1 MLELNPIQ
9 HFDLFDQ
16 PKAKVLIIY
25 TGGTLG
31 MDYDENGSLQPCGF
45 DQILRRAP
53 VAKELHINLS
63 VISFET
69 PIDSSKVE
77 LGHWQNMAEVI
88 YEHYDEF
95 DGFLILH
102 GTDTMAYSAS
112 ALSFMLEGLN
122 KPVIF
127 TGAQL
132 PIASPRSDAQENLV
146 TSLEIA
152 SDKKDGKPII
162 TEVCIFFNNVLLRGN
177 RSKKVESE
185 RFDAFESENFPVLAK
200 AGIAI
205 EYQWSYLRPF
215 ADQVLKLNTAMDPA
229 IVVLKLF
236 PGLNAST
243 VEHIIQAPLVK
254 GIILESYG
262 AGNVP
267 HENWF
272 LDLLKSGV
280 DSGKLILN
288 ISQCNGGRVLHGK
301 YQTSGALNRIGVLS
315 GADLTTEAA
324 TTKMMYALGQYS
336 SSSDQKTCL
345 TTSIRGEMN

>member
-1 MLELNPIQ
+1 MPKLKPIE

-16 PKAKVLIIY
+16 PKANILIIY

-31 MDYDENGSLQPCGF
+31 MDYDENGSLEPCGF
-45 DQILRRAP
+45 DQVLKRAP
-53 VAKELHINLS
+53 VAKELQINLS

-77 LGHWQNMAEVI
+77 LTHWQRMAEVI
-88 YEHYDEF
+88 YEHYDQF

-132 PIASPRSDAQENLV
+132 PIASPRSDARENLV

-152 SDKKDGKPII
+152 SDKKDDKPII
-162 TEVCIFFNNVLLRGN
+162 TEVCIFFNNALLRGN
-177 RSKKVESE
+177 RAKKVESE
-185 RFDAFESENFPVLAK
+185 RFDAFESENYPTLAK

-205 EYQWSYLRPF
+205 EYQWSYLRPYTPSK
-215 ADQVLKLNTAMDPA
+215 LKLNVAMDPS
-229 IVVLKLF
+229 IVILKLF
-236 PGLNAST
+236 PGLNATT
-243 VEHIIQAPLVK
+243 VEHIVKASLVK

-267 HENWF
+267 HETWF
-272 LDLLKSGV
+272 LDLLESGV
-280 DSGKLILN
+280 ADGKLILN

-301 YQTSGALNRIGVLS
+301 YQASGALDRIGVLS
-315 GADLTTEAA
+315 GGDLTTEAA
-324 TTKMMYALGQYS
+324 TTKMMHALGKYDNPS
-336 SSSDQKTCL
+336 ERKMCL
-345 TTSIRGEMN
+345 TTPIRGEMN

>member
-1 MLELNPIQ
+1 MLELKPIE
-9 HFDLFDQ
+9 HFDLFDK
-16 PKAKVLIIY
+16 PKAKILIIY

-31 MDYDENGSLQPCGF
+31 MDYDEHGSLEPCGF
-45 DQILRRAP
+45 DQVLRRAP
-53 VAKELHINLS
+53 VAKELQINLS

-77 LGHWQNMAEVI
+77 LTHWQRMAEVI
-88 YEHYDEF
+88 HENYESF

-132 PIASPRSDAQENLV
+132 PIASPRSDARENLV

-162 TEVCIFFNNVLLRGN
+162 TEVCIFFNNTLLRGN

-185 RFDAFESENFPVLAK
+185 RFDAFESENYPTLAK
-200 AGIAI
+200 AGISI
-205 EYQWSYLRPF
+205 EYQWSYLKPYSPG
-215 ADQVLKLNTAMDPA
+215 VLKLNIEMNPS
-229 IVVLKLF
+229 IVILKLF
-236 PGLNAST
+236 PGLNPST
-243 VEHIIQAPLVK
+243 VEHIIKAPLVK

-267 HENWF
+267 HETWF
-272 LDLLKSGV
+272 LDLLKSGI
-280 DSGKLILN
+280 STGKLILN

-301 YQTSGALNRIGVLS
+301 YQTSGELDKIGVLS
-315 GADLTTEAA
+315 GGDLTTEAA
-324 TTKMMYALGQYS
+324 TTKMMYTLGKHDNIEDS
-336 SSSDQKTCL
+336 KMCL
-345 TTSIRGEMN
+345 TTPIRGEMN